1 MTRPLDLLVIGSGS
15 AAQTI
20 AHQCRAA
27 GWQVAIVDSRP
38 FGGTCALRGCD
49 PKRVLAGAAEAVAWG
64 RRLQGK
70 GILAP
75 PTIDWPALMRFKRT
89 FTDPVP
95 AAREDSFRKAGIT
108 AYHGRARFVTP
119 TTIRIGEEQL
129 EPRRVAIAA
138 GAKPVPL
145 AIPGAELLTTSEQ
158 FLDLDTLPRRIT
170 FVGGGYVSFEFAH
183 IAVRAGAEVTILHRD
198 ARPLAHFDPDLVE
211 VLVAKTR
218 ALGVRVELDTPVRSL
233 ERTGQDLTV
242 RAGPESAPRSFL
254 TDLAVHG
261 AGRIADID
269 DMNLDA
275 GGVTWNRH
283 GVAVNEFLQ
292 SISNPSVYA
301 AGDAAATAGAPL
313 TPVAGYEGQ
322 VVAANLLHGNHTT
335 ANYAG
340 LASVVFTVPPLATAG
355 LSEQEAKTKGLRFRT
370 HREDTSGW
378 YSSRRVG
385 ENYAGFKVLIE
396 EDSNKI
402 LGAHLLGP
410 GAEETINLFALAIRS
425 GLRIQALA
433 DPLFTYPTH
442 ASNLP
447 YLL

>member
-1 MTRPLDLLVIGSGS
+1 M
-15 AAQTI
+15 
-20 AHQCRAA
+20 
-27 GWQVAIVDSRP
+27 
-38 FGGTCALRGCD
+38 RGCD

-64 RRLQGK
+64 RRLQDK
-70 GILAP
+70 GISAP
-75 PTIDWPALMRFKRT
+75 PAIDWPALMRFKRT

-145 AIPGAELLTTSEQ
+145 AIPGAEFLTTSEQ
-158 FLDLDTLPRRIT
+158 FLDLDTLPHRIT

-183 IAVRAGAEVTILHRD
+183 IAARAGAEVTILHRG
-198 ARPLAHFDPDLVE
+198 ARPLEHFDPDLVE

-233 ERTGQDLTV
+233 EHTAQGLIV
-242 RAGPESAPRSFL
+242 YAGPEAAPRSFPA
-254 TDLAVHG
+254 DLAVHG
-261 AGRIADID
+261 AGRVPDID
-269 DMNLDA
+269 DMNLPA
-275 GGVTWNRH
+275 A
-283 GVAVNEFLQ
+283 GVAVGPQGVTVNEYLQ
-292 SISNPSVYA
+292 SVSNPAVYA

-322 VVAANLLHGNHTT
+322 IAAANLLNGNHRT

-340 LASVVFTVPPLATAG
+340 MASVVFTVPPLATAG
-355 LSEQEAKTKGLRFRT
+355 LSEQEAKAKGLIFRT

-378 YSSRRVG
+378 YSSRRVS

-396 EDSNKI
+396 EGTGKI
-402 LGAHLLGP
+402 IGAHLFGP

-425 GLRIQALA
+425 GLSVQDLA
-433 DPLFTYPTH
+433 DPLFAYPTH